1 MVKKM
6 DEEMMDLIEEGK
18 KRATEVL
25 NRNKEVLK
33 QLAELLLEKETINSE
48 DIIKTLGERA
58 KTFA

>member
-1 MVKKM
+1 MAKKM

-33 QLAELLLEKETINSE
+33 QLAELHLEKETINSE
-48 DIIKTLGERA
+48 DNIKTLGERA

>member
-1 MVKKM
+1 M

>member
-1 MVKKM
+1 
-6 DEEMMDLIEEGK
+6 MMDLIEEGK

>member
-1 MVKKM
+1 MAKKM